1 MKEFTDEQSAEAKRP
16 IITQDEEAG
25 ISGSPKK

>member
-1 MKEFTDEQSAEAKRP
+1 MKAFMICGSTEAKKP

-25 ISGSPKK
+25 ISGSPEK

>member
-1 MKEFTDEQSAEAKRP
+1 MNWTDEQSAEAARP